1 MPVATRKSTPRAV
14 AKRRSRQT
22 KKDAACEDV
31 WLRTRQLVEVLL
43 HVMEREIQSDEP
55 ERSEQWL
62 RLFGAKDSAVVN
74 LQKLVQLLAELQHG
88 QPMPSISDAAVMD
101 DEEMKLLR
109 AWLADASAANASPAT

>member
-1 MPVATRKSTPRAV
+1 MPVATRKPTPRAV

-22 KKDAACEDV
+22 KQDVASEDV

-88 QPMPSISDAAVMD
+88 QPMPNISDAAVMD

>member
-1 MPVATRKSTPRAV
+1 MVTRKPAPRAV
-14 AKRRSRQT
+14 AKRRPRNA
-22 KKDAACEDV
+22 KKQSPHDDV

-43 HVMEREIQSDEP
+43 QVMEREIQSDEP

-74 LQKLVQLLAELQHG
+74 LQKLVQLLAELQQG
-88 QPMPSISDAAVMD
+88 QPVPSISDTAAMD

-109 AWLADASAANASPAT
+109 AWLADASAVNASPAT